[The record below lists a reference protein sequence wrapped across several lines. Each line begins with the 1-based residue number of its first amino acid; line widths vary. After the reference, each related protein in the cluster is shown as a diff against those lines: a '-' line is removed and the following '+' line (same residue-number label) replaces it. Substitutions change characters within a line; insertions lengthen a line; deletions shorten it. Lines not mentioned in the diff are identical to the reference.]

1 MIPKELKYSKDHLWV
16 RVDGEKSAVVG
27 ITDHAQNAM
36 GSVTFI
42 EMPAVGEKVARGGVL
57 GVIESIKAAS
67 EISSP
72 LAGVVAQV
80 NEALD
85 ATPELINQAPY
96 GSGWICRL
104 KDCDTSG
111 LGGLMDAAQY
121 EKFVAE

>member
-16 RVDGEKSAVVG
+16 RVEGEKSAVVG

-36 GSVTFI
+36 GAVTFI
-42 EMPAVGEKVARGGVL
+42 EMPTVGDKVARGGVL

-96 GSGWICRL
+96 GGGWICRL

-111 LGGLMDAAQY
+111 LGALMDATQY
-121 EKFVAE
+121 EEFVAE